1 MSRPHRAGRIRAV
14 DRDADDNVE
23 ILGANVAV
31 NDDHL
36 DAVRETTSNK
46 IDNQT
51 KRNYRNR
58 LKKMMDFWQNTY
70 PEYYAEGVR
79 VLTEEDLSN
88 PDIYWWKNTRDVV
101 YTGLNVKF
109 VLAHM
114 AVEKKKEGG
123 KTTSFSHIRKIIDAI
138 LFGAEQAGQRLPRNY
153 YAEIDKFLQ
162 SFKKET
168 TNARKEGNLDEKE
181 CDPISWSLFKLI
193 LEWALKSENVMIWV
207 FSLLQ
212 WHCMA
217 RSVNIGILGLH
228 NFKRLEDSIVC
239 RYDMNKKDPTGE
251 KVNDKHI
258 YDNPFEGILS
268 IYCAI
273 GVWCSLQQGRLSAS
287 EELFQLLQSIAPS
300 FPISWICTRTLWKV
314 SCASLMLVHTASAK
328 AVPQEL
334 HQEPLALPLCH
345 LLPTVGNGV

>member
-1 MSRPHRAGRIRAV
+1 M
-14 DRDADDNVE
+14 
-23 ILGANVAV
+23 
-31 NDDHL
+31 
-36 DAVRETTSNK
+36 
-46 IDNQT
+46 
-51 KRNYRNR
+51 
-58 LKKMMDFWQNTY
+58 
-70 PEYYAEGVR
+70 
-79 VLTEEDLSN
+79 
-88 PDIYWWKNTRDVV
+88 
-101 YTGLNVKF
+101 
-109 VLAHM
+109 
-114 AVEKKKEGG
+114 
-123 KTTSFSHIRKIIDAI
+123 
-138 LFGAEQAGQRLPRNY
+138 
-153 YAEIDKFLQ
+153 
-162 SFKKET
+162 
-168 TNARKEGNLDEKE
+168 DEKE

-345 LLPTVGNGV
+345 RLPTAGNGV